1 MASPPIIQVNS
12 PRDHEEQQR
21 GQEQQQQG
29 QQNQHQQQQDQQQ
42 FNDGQQQQQGDL
54 GRINVRIPAFW
65 PDHPE
70 LWFIQLEAQFALQ
83 RITSETTRYRWVIAN
98 LEPRYATEILDL
110 ITTPPENNP
119 YSTIRLALITRLTES
134 RQARLHQLLA
144 GQELGDRRPSQML
157 RHLRSIDA
165 SVPENIVRTVW
176 LDHLPEAVRA
186 VVTTQM
192 EMPADQ
198 LGQIADSVFD
208 VVGNVRIAAMS
219 NQRTD
224 LQNNNRPGIIQAAP
238 ITDNQSFLPQ
248 VSAIEG
254 HVAELARQVTAFIT
268 HDRRSNRSQNRPQAV
283 QQNNNDVNNGR
294 LCWFHF
300 RFRERAR
307 KCIEPCSWTGA
318 DARQNQGNSR
328 QNR

>member
-1 MASPPIIQVNS
+1 MNA
-12 PRDHEEQQR
+12 PRD
-21 GQEQQQQG
+21 G
-29 QQNQHQQQQDQQQ
+29 QQDQQQ
-42 FNDGQQQQQGDL
+42 QEQQQRQFDDEQQQQQQQFDNEQQQQHNDL

-65 PDHPE
+65 PEHPE

-83 RITSETTRYRWVIAN
+83 RVTSEITRYRWVIAN

-110 ITTPPENNP
+110 ITSPPENNP

-157 RHLRSIDA
+157 RHLRSID
-165 SVPENIVRTVW
+165 STVPENIVRTVW
-176 LDHLPEAVRA
+176 LDHLPEAVRT

-208 VVGNVRIAAMS
+208 VVGGVRLAAVS
-219 NQRTD
+219 NQRAD
-224 LQNNNRPGIIQAAP
+224 LQNNNNRPGIIQTTP
-238 ITDNQSFLPQ
+238 VPNDNRSFNPQ
-248 VSAIEG
+248 VSAIERQ
-254 HVAELARQVTAFIT
+254 VAELTRQVTAFIA
-268 HDRRSNRSQNRPQAV
+268 HDRRFNRSQPKPKAA
-283 QQNNNDVNNGR
+283 QQNSNNGNNGR

-307 KCIEPCSWTGA
+307 KCIEPCNWTGV
-318 DARQNQGNSR
+318 DARQDQGNNR
-328 QNR
+328 QNH